1 MIRNCILTA
10 AFIVTSALVYGSP
23 QVPDYIV
30 FGKDTVQTYNLILE
44 SYLQRHDTLM
54 ANKLF
59 GLSFRGGATTN
70 CWRGYQAI
78 YEIENDSLF
87 LVAVIS
93 CGGLKSGRLDR
104 SQSID
109 RMSSIFGKRFKND
122 KVFIDWFD
130 GNISFPLSD
139 KLLRWDGVFYT
150 IFERER
156 VLSISKGILSKAE
169 EVSNYVDSRHG
180 LDRRDKEKIPDVLFR
195 ELGKTRWKNRHEF
208 DCGDRYIV
216 TIDSNGYVSE
226 VKMQYSE
233 QEVEKYFEIAEYE
246 FCIAKVAKALKS
258 LRFDIIKDKG
268 IPISEDIY
276 LEIWIG
282 DDWTLENRTN

>member
-1 MIRNCILTA
+1 MIRNWILTV
-10 AFIVTSALVYGSP
+10 AFIAISVLVYGSS

-44 SYLQRHDTLM
+44 SYLQKHDTLR
-54 ANKLF
+54 ANKLL
-59 GLSFRGGATTN
+59 GLSFRDGATTN

-78 YEIENDSLF
+78 YEIDNDSLF
-87 LVAVIS
+87 LVAIIS
-93 CGGLKSGRLDR
+93 CGGLKDGRFDR
-104 SQSID
+104 SQSIH
-109 RMSSIFGKRFKND
+109 RMNSIFGKRSKNC

-130 GNISFPLSD
+130 GSISFPLSD
-139 KLLRWDGVFYT
+139 RLLRWDGVFYT

-156 VLSISKGILSKAE
+156 VLSISKGILFKAE

-195 ELGKTRWKNRHEF
+195 QLAKTRWKNRHEF
-208 DCGDRYIV
+208 DCSDRYI
-216 TIDSNGYVSE
+216 IAIGPNGYISE

-233 QEVEKYFEIAEYE
+233 QEVEKYFEISEYK
-246 FCIAKVAKALKS
+246 FCIAKVAKALKP

-268 IPISEDIY
+268 IPISEEIY

-282 DDWTLENRTN
+282 DDWTFENRAN